1 MQDIRRGDIWFIQ
14 PAPVPGGGTVGNEM
28 WSGRPGVIVSNDTL
42 NQHSGVVQVVYLTS
56 SDKRRASAT
65 HVVVHANN
73 QRSIAICNQVT
84 NIDTSRLSQYIGRVS
99 SLDLY
104 NIQNSI
110 AFALG
115 LGGAK
120 PGEALHKWEK
130 QLSAHG
136 IDLFEQELS
145 LNDDINYSER
155 IEGLKKTILQIA
167 RERDALATAI
177 RAHSE
182 HSSMYQELNKVF
194 GTPPTP
200 PAQPAQKKT
209 KKKKKKK
216 APNGTH
222 THTAQV
228 HQKKRQ
234 KSR

>member
-56 SDKRRASAT
+56 SDKRRPSAT
-65 HVVVHANN
+65 HVVVHVGGK
-73 QRSIAICNQVT
+73 RSIAICNQVT
-84 NIDTSRLSQYIGRVS
+84 NVDTSRLSQYIDRVS
-99 SLDLY
+99 YHELRD
-104 NIQNSI
+104 IQNSI

-136 IDLFEQELS
+136 IDLYEQELS

-155 IEGLKKTILQIA
+155 LQGLKKTILCIA

-182 HSSMYQELNKVF
+182 HSLMYQELSKIF
-194 GTPPTP
+194 GTEPTEP
-200 PAQPAQKKT
+200 TQPTQKKT
-209 KKKKKKK
+209 KKKKKKV
-216 APNGTH
+216 PNGTH
-222 THTAQV
+222 ANATQV